1 MFWRYQFPNYLRI
14 EICRDGPAG
23 SSFCY
28 ASGEYTLLIRLA
40 CARHLPRKGKAFG
53 RLIAA
58 PTNRGERSQNRAGG
72 PGVPPLRVERLLP
85 QWATARVAPT
95 AFLGGDSERR
105 VREAAPYR
113 GRPLSSHAVGAGP
126 RPACGRGKPLTYV
139 FQGHLPSLGRGGPWA
154 SRWDSHQSPPAWPS
168 QAQNRNRTGC
178 NFGTARP
185 QWAGRIRKPP
195 LRFCAPEMFCLI
207 QGVTPVMEV
216 QGADSPCQGEMA
228 EGQRG

>member
-1 MFWRYQFPNYLRI
+1 MSRYFSMLSLSLSR
-14 EICRDGPAG
+14 
-23 SSFCY
+23 
-28 ASGEYTLLIRLA
+28 T
-40 CARHLPRKGKAFG
+40 GKK
-53 RLIAA
+53 
-58 PTNRGERSQNRAGG
+58 
-72 PGVPPLRVERLLP
+72 
-85 QWATARVAPT
+85 WAARVYRPYG
-95 AFLGGDSERR
+95 LYKWPGRR

-126 RPACGRGKPLTYV
+126 RPARGRGKPLPYV

-207 QGVTPVMEV
+207 QGVTPVMKV